1 MEPIMT
7 LKVIGAGLGRTGT
20 ASLKVALEQ
29 LLGGRCYHMSECFG
43 NPANPPL
50 WLAAAQ
56 GRADWDAIFKGYVAT
71 VDYPACGFWRE
82 LAARYPQAKVLL
94 TVRDPDNWFE
104 STRETILSEGI
115 REIAA
120 LTPDKA
126 FFDETVFRDYVGH
139 FGDRPFITDYF
150 RRHNEAVTAAIFK
163 DRLLVYEVGQGWEPL
178 CEFLGLPVPD
188 APFPHVNTRA
198 DFEAM
203 MAGMRQMLTAGPGG
217 LDQARQHLT
226 DIHHGPPPS

>member
-1 MEPIMT
+1 MT

-50 WLAAAQ
+50 WLAAAR
-56 GRADWDAIFKGYVAT
+56 GRPDWETIFKGYVAT
-71 VDYPACGFWRE
+71 VDYPAGGFWRQ
-82 LAARYPQAKVLL
+82 LADHYPEAKVLL
-94 TVRDPDNWFE
+94 SVRDADKWFE
-104 STRETILSEGI
+104 STRETILSDGI

-120 LTPDKA
+120 MTPDKA
-126 FFDETVFRDYVGH
+126 FFDETVFKDYVGH
-139 FGDRPFITDYF
+139 FGDRAFITGYF
-150 RRHNEAVTAAIFK
+150 RRHNEAVIAAIPK
-163 DRLLVYEVGQGWEPL
+163 ERLLVYEVGQGWEPL
-178 CEFLGLPVPD
+178 CAFLGLPAPD

-203 MAGMRQMLTAGPGG
+203 MAGMKQMLAAGPGG
-217 LDQARQHLT
+217 LDQARQSLN
-226 DIHHGPPPS
+226 DIHNEQQPS

>member
-1 MEPIMT
+1 MT

-43 NPANPPL
+43 NPAYPPL
-50 WLAAAQ
+50 WLAAAH
-56 GRADWDAIFKGYVAT
+56 GRPDWEAIFEGYVAT
-71 VDYPACGFWRE
+71 VDYPACGFWRQ
-82 LAARYPQAKVLL
+82 LADAYPEAKVLL
-94 TVRDPDNWFE
+94 SVRDPDKWFE

-115 REIAA
+115 RELTA

-139 FGDRPFITDYF
+139 FGDRAFITDYF
-150 RRHNEAVTAAIFK
+150 RRHNEAVIAAIPE
-163 DRLLVYEVGQGWEPL
+163 DRLLVYEAGQGWEPL
-178 CEFLGLPVPD
+178 CSFLGVPVPD
-188 APFPHVNTRA
+188 TAFPHVNTRA

-203 MAGMRQMLTAGPGG
+203 LAGMKQMMAGPGG
-217 LDQARQHLT
+217 LDEVRRSVGEVHQE
-226 DIHHGPPPS
+226 HHPS

>member
-1 MEPIMT
+1 MT

-50 WLAAAQ
+50 WLAAAR
-56 GRADWDAIFKGYVAT
+56 GRPDWDAIFDGYVAT
-71 VDYPACGFWRE
+71 VDYPACGFWRQ
-82 LAARYPQAKVLL
+82 LADRYPEAKVLL
-94 TVRDPDNWFE
+94 SVRDADKWFE
-104 STRETILSEGI
+104 STRDTILGEDI

-120 LTPDKA
+120 MTPDKA
-126 FFDETVFRDYVGH
+126 FFDETVFKDYVGH
-139 FGDRPFITDYF
+139 FGDRAFITDYF
-150 RRHNEAVTAAIFK
+150 RRHNQAVIDAIPK
-163 DRLLVYEVGQGWEPL
+163 ERLLVYEVGQGWAPL
-178 CEFLGLPVPD
+178 CAFLGLPEPD

-203 MAGMRQMLTAGPGG
+203 VAGMKQMMAAGPGG
-217 LDQARQHLT
+217 LDQARQSLV
-226 DIHHGPPPS
+226 DIHTEHQPS

>member
-1 MEPIMT
+1 MT

-50 WLAAAQ
+50 WLEAAH
-56 GRADWDAIFKGYVAT
+56 GRPDWDAILKDYVAT

-82 LAARYPQAKVLL
+82 LADRYPEAKVLL
-94 TVRDPDNWFE
+94 SVRDPDKWFE
-104 STRETILSEGI
+104 STRQTILSDDI
-115 REIAA
+115 RG
-120 LTPDKA
+120 LTEMIPDKA
-126 FFDETVFRDYVGH
+126 FFEQTVYKDYAGH
-139 FGDRPFITDYF
+139 FGDRAFITDYF
-150 RRHNEAVTAAIFK
+150 RRHNEAVIAAIPEE
-163 DRLLVYEVGQGWEPL
+163 RLLVYEAGQGWEPL
-178 CEFLGLPVPD
+178 CAFLGLPVPD

-203 MAGMRQMLTAGPGG
+203 LAGMKQMMAGAGGI
-217 LDQARQHLT
+217 DQVRRHVS
-226 DIHHGPPPS
+226 DVHHEH

>member
-1 MEPIMT
+1 MT

-50 WLAAAQ
+50 WLAAAR
-56 GRADWDAIFKGYVAT
+56 GRPDWDAIFDGYVAT
-71 VDYPACGFWRE
+71 VDYPACGFWRQ
-82 LAARYPQAKVLL
+82 LADRYPEAKVLL
-94 TVRDPDNWFE
+94 SVRDADKWFE
-104 STRETILSEGI
+104 STRDTILGEDI

-120 LTPDKA
+120 MTPDKA
-126 FFDETVFRDYVGH
+126 FFDETVFKDYVGH
-139 FGDRPFITDYF
+139 FGDRAFITDYF
-150 RRHNEAVTAAIFK
+150 RRHNQAVIDAIPK
-163 DRLLVYEVGQGWEPL
+163 ERLLVYEVGQGWAPL
-178 CEFLGLPVPD
+178 CAFLGLPEPD

-203 MAGMRQMLTAGPGG
+203 VAGMKQMFTGG
-217 LDQARQHLT
+217 GGMEQVRDSVHGVHQGHQA
-226 DIHHGPPPS
+226 S

>member
-1 MEPIMT
+1 MT

-50 WLAAAQ
+50 WLAAAN
-56 GRADWDAIFKGYVAT
+56 GRPDWDAIFKGYAAT
-71 VDYPACGFWRE
+71 VDYPGCGFWRE
-82 LAARYPQAKVLL
+82 LADRYPEAKVLL
-94 TVRDPDNWFE
+94 SVRDPDKWFE

-115 REIAA
+115 RELAG

-126 FFDETVFRDYVGH
+126 FFDACVFRDYVGH
-139 FGDRPFITDYF
+139 FGDRAFITDYF
-150 RRHNEAVTAAIFK
+150 RRHNEAVIEAIPK
-163 DRLLVYEVGQGWEPL
+163 ERLLVYEVGHGWEPL
-178 CEFLGLPVPD
+178 CAFLGAPVPTT
-188 APFPHVNTRA
+188 PFPHVNTRA

-203 MAGMRQMLTAGPGG
+203 LAGMKQMMAGPGG
-217 LDQARQHLT
+217 LDAVRQSVGDVHQE
-226 DIHHGPPPS
+226 HHPS

>member
-1 MEPIMT
+1 MT

-50 WLAAAQ
+50 WLAAAH
-56 GRADWDAIFKGYVAT
+56 GRPDWETIFKDYVAT
-71 VDYPACGFWRE
+71 VDYPACGFWRQ
-82 LAARYPQAKVLL
+82 LADHYPEAKVLL
-94 TVRDPDNWFE
+94 TVRDPDKWFE

-120 LTPDKA
+120 MTPDKA
-126 FFDETVFRDYVGH
+126 FFHETVFKDYVGH
-139 FGDRPFITDYF
+139 FGDRVFITDYF
-150 RRHNEAVTAAIFK
+150 RRHNQAVIAAVPK
-163 DRLLVYEVGQGWEPL
+163 ERLLVYEVEQGWQPL
-178 CEFLGLPVPD
+178 CAFLDVPVPD
-188 APFPHVNTRA
+188 TPFPHVNTRA

-203 MAGMRQMLTAGPGG
+203 MAGMRQMLAAGPGG
-217 LDQARQHLT
+217 LDQVRGSLG
-226 DIHHGPPPS
+226 DIHHEHQPS

>member
-1 MEPIMT
+1 MT

-50 WLAAAQ
+50 WLAAAH
-56 GRADWDAIFKGYVAT
+56 GRPDWETIFKGYVAT
-71 VDYPACGFWRE
+71 VDYPAGGFWRQ
-82 LAARYPQAKVLL
+82 LAAYYPEAKVLL
-94 TVRDPDNWFE
+94 SVRDPDKWFE

-126 FFDETVFRDYVGH
+126 FFDETVFKDYVGH
-139 FGDRPFITDYF
+139 FGDRGFITDYF
-150 RRHNEAVTAAIFK
+150 RRHNEAVIAAIPK
-163 DRLLVYEVGQGWEPL
+163 VRLLVYEVGQGWEPL

-203 MAGMRQMLTAGPGG
+203 MAGMKQMMAAGPGG
-217 LDQARQHLT
+217 LEQARQSLS
-226 DIHHGPPPS
+226 DIHQERQPS